1 MESSL
6 DHVQVNVRVENMDFY
21 KEFMAFLGWNTI
33 LEMEGYFGAG
43 GSSAASLWFA
53 ADVKDVPSDYD
64 APGLNHVGIAVFR
77 QSLVDETIAWLK
89 ERGIEGL
96 FETPRHREVPGRE
109 GDTYYQVMFESP
121 DGALFEVLYIGP
133 KS

>member
-1 MESSL
+1 MEANL
-6 DHVQVNVRVENMDFY
+6 DHLQVNVRAENMDFY
-21 KEFMAFLGWNTI
+21 KEFVAFLGWNTI

-43 GSSAASLWFA
+43 GANGGSLWFV
-53 ADVKDVPSDYD
+53 ADVKDAPSDYD
-64 APGLNHVGIAVFR
+64 APGLNHVGISVSKQNDVDAV
-77 QSLVDETIAWLK
+77 IGWLK

-96 FETPRHREVPGRE
+96 FETPRHREVPGKD
-109 GDTYYQVMFESP
+109 GHTYYQVMFESP